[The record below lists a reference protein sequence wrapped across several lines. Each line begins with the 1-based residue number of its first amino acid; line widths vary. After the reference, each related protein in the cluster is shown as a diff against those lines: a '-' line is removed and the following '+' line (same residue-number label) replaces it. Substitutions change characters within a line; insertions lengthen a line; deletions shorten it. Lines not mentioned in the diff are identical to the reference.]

1 MASAPRTVGTLIDLF
16 FKTNR
21 SQHKH
26 RHQAGIISH
35 FSFLQFF
42 TMKIV
47 EEEGPISMK
56 DLAHMLSIT
65 PASTTSLVDGLVKMG
80 ALERAAHGSDRR
92 VILLRTTADGRKK
105 LNDTDARAKKELK
118 KIFLELSDGDRDRLA
133 EIMGKLLRILS
144 PETTHLRARTRSG
157 EAAP

>member
-1 MASAPRTVGTLIDLF
+1 MASAPQNVGALIDLF

-21 SQHKH
+21 SLHKH
-26 RHQAGIISH
+26 MHQARIISH

-56 DLAHMLSIT
+56 DLARMLSIT
-65 PASTTSLVDGLVKMG
+65 PASTTTLVDGLVRIK
-80 ALERAAHGSDRR
+80 ALERSINGSDRR
-92 VILLRTTADGRKK
+92 VILLRTTAEGRKK

-118 KIFLELSDGDRDRLA
+118 KIFLELSESDRERLH
-133 EIMGKLLRILS
+133 EIMDKLSRILT
-144 PETTHLRARTRSG
+144 PETRRVRGARNSEG
-157 EAAP
+157 SP